1 MGSAPGTPQRVNSNS
16 GPKTTP
22 ISSVSVSGATALKR
36 NMAKL
41 HSTAN
46 ASFFNASD
54 AITVVVPR
62 SNGRLEQAA
71 ELRKEGGV
79 GKMMPLPLQTK
90 TSEIR
95 KFSNLR
101 DDLERPIPPVH
112 PEADGFKVTE
122 LSGVASRNVFP
133 AVESSAAGN
142 PEADMNRKD
151 GKCIVSGRLGTNLK
165 MEPLGGYQHDGCMCA
180 ILC

>member
-1 MGSAPGTPQRVNSNS
+1 
-16 GPKTTP
+16 
-22 ISSVSVSGATALKR
+22 
-36 NMAKL
+36 MAKL

-71 ELRKEGGV
+71 ELRKGVV
-79 GKMMPLPLQTK
+79 GKLMPLPK
-90 TSEIR
+90 TSEIH
-95 KFSNLR
+95 KFSNVR

-151 GKCIVSGRLGTNLK
+151 DKCIFSGRLGTNLK